1 VPFGCELLAAQEVRG
16 GAMSSELSQLEMK
29 CLRAAQELLSLNWGA
44 SSPQVRAAVDAM
56 LIGPPRDSA
65 ALSFLITES
74 EKVPVQFEPSRR
86 LRDLVECAAELHTQH
101 QRAANFERWAR
112 GAA

>member
-1 VPFGCELLAAQEVRG
+1 VPFGCELRTLEGVRD
-16 GAMSSELSQLEMK
+16 ATMSSELSHLEMK
-29 CLRAAQELLSLNWGA
+29 CLRAAQEFLSLNWGA
-44 SSPQVRAAVDAM
+44 LSPQVRAAVDAV

-86 LRDLVECAAELHTQH
+86 LRELVESAAQLHTQH